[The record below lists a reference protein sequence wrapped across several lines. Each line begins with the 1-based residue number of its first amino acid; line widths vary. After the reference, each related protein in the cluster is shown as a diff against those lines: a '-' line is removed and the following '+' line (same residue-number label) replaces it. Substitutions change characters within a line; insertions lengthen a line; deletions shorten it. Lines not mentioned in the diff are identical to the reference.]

1 LNRLSA
7 QIAAIMDVA
16 VTTVDT
22 QHSQIGEKRGLK
34 VQQSFSDEPICGNI
48 EKNERLAEFAAIT

>member
-1 LNRLSA
+1 
-7 QIAAIMDVA
+7 MDVA

-34 VQQSFSDEPICGNI
+34 VQESFSDEPICGNI